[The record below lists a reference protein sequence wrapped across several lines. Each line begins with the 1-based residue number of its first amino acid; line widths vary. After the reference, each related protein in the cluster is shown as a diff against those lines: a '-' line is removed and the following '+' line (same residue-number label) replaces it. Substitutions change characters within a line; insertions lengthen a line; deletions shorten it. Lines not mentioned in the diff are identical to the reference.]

1 MNNLDRINQLRYQL
15 ETLAQKQEGFAK
27 EIRGL
32 REALNALY
40 AAEKMPLL
48 SDEPV
53 VQTEQTEQTT
63 VPPMVQSPVAQPPR
77 VAQPRPQPY
86 EREPSTG
93 FFGIEKEDWE
103 RFIGE
108 NLINKIGILI
118 LIIGV
123 GIGAKYSI
131 EHELISPLT
140 RIIFS
145 YLVAV
150 GLLGFGIKLKEKYEP
165 YSAVLV
171 GGAMAILYFITYIAF
186 SFYALIPQIMAF
198 VMMLLFTVF
207 TVVAAMQY
215 NRQIIAH
222 IGLVGAYAVPFLL
235 STGSGN
241 VAVLFGYMTIV
252 NLGILFIAFKRDWKP
267 LFYVAFGFTWLIYAS
282 FVVDQYKMS
291 QHFYIALTF
300 GFIFFSIFYTVFLA
314 YKFAQKEQFK
324 EGDTAVLLTN
334 SFLFYGLSYGIL
346 NENPTGMQLLGLF
359 TLLNAV
365 LHFAVSA
372 LIYQRKIADRNVFYL
387 VSGLVLIFITIAIP
401 VQLDG
406 NFVTILWATEA
417 ALLFW
422 IGRTKGVK
430 IYENLSM
437 PLMVLAFLGL
447 LYDWAFNGSDVYSN
461 SFIPIFNAN
470 FLSAMLFFAAFA
482 FIQYTN
488 TNEKNKADLSEN
500 APENAPENTPINDFF
515 KDIAGYF
522 LPLVL
527 LLVAYFSFNIEISNY
542 FNQLHHLSMVQI
554 KESGAEYNTQIWN
567 DDLPRFK
574 MIWLFNYT
582 FLFLMLLSFF
592 NIKKLKNYHFAYF
605 NIFMNSFL
613 ILCFLVLGFL
623 TFGALRESYLS
634 QSQAKY
640 YNITSFNLIIRYISY
655 LFLGGIVYT
664 IYQYIKQDFV
674 QPTLFNLRKA
684 FDIGLH
690 AIILCVLSSELINAM
705 TFVEA
710 SQSDKLG
717 LSILWGIYAL
727 LLIVLGIWKRRKHL
741 RIAAIAL
748 FALTLIKLF
757 LYDIAQMET
766 IAKTIVFVSLGILL
780 LIISFLY
787 NKYKHLIEE

>member
-40 AAEKMPLL
+40 TAEKMPLL

-53 VQTEQTEQTT
+53 VQAEQTD
-63 VPPMVQSPVAQPPR
+63 VPPMVQPSVAQPPR

-93 FFGIEKEDWE
+93 FFGIEKADWE

-140 RIIFS
+140 RIILS

-186 SFYALIPQIMAF
+186 SFYALIPQVMAF

-222 IGLVGAYAVPFLL
+222 IGLVGAYSVPFLL

-241 VAVLFGYMTIV
+241 VAVLFAYMTVV

-267 LFYVAFGFTWLIYAS
+267 LFYVAFGFTWLIFSA
-282 FVVDQYKMS
+282 FIVDDYKMS
-291 QHFYIALTF
+291 AHFYIALTF
-300 GFIFFSIFYTVFLA
+300 GTVFFLIFYTMFLA

-324 EGDTAVLLTN
+324 EGDTIVLLTN
-334 SFLFYGLSYGIL
+334 SFIFYGLSYTIL
-346 NENPTGMQLLGLF
+346 NENATGAQLLGLF

-372 LIYQRKIADRNVFYL
+372 LIYQRKIADRSVFYL

-430 IYENLSM
+430 VYENLSI
-437 PLMVLAFLGL
+437 PLMFLAFFGL
-447 LYDWAFNGSDVYSN
+447 LSDWIFNGSDVYSG

-470 FLSAMLFFAAFA
+470 FLSAMLFLAAFV
-482 FIQYTN
+482 FIQYTHTVTN
-488 TNEKNKADLSEN
+488 TAEN
-500 APENAPENTPINDFF
+500 SLENSPENTPKGTVFSEMLR
-515 KDIAGYF
+515 YF
-522 LPLVL
+522 LPFVL
-527 LLVAYFSFNIEISNY
+527 LVVAYFSFKIEISNY
-542 FNQLHHLSMVQI
+542 FTQLYHLSMVQI
-554 KESGAEYNTQIWN
+554 KESGAEYNSQVWN
-567 DDLPRFK
+567 DDLARFK
-574 MIWLFNYT
+574 TIWLFNYT

-605 NIFMNSFL
+605 NILLNSIV
-613 ILCFLVLGFL
+613 ILCFFILGFL

-655 LFLGGIVYT
+655 LFLGGLVYT

-674 QPTLFNLRKA
+674 QPALFNLRKA

-690 AIILCVLSSELINAM
+690 AIILCVASSELINAM

-727 LLIVLGIWKRRKHL
+727 LLIVLGIWKRKKHL

-748 FALTLIKLF
+748 FAITLIKLF